1 MVVIYIHVPRR
12 RGGSGASTPRRF
24 QIRAAGGSSGGRAWV
39 GRLSRTSIGGGSGAP
54 SAAAAVG
61 DVAATTTRPSR
72 LLRFPRHRP
81 HRRPS
86 SRRNLLHRHD
96 RPDLRSSSSRC
107 SHELPFDRPHLVVR
121 HELPFD
127 RPHPVVRHEL
137 PFDRPYLIL
146 VRRCHLVRN
155 RPAVQLLNG
164 LVSQSRED
172 AAFHVAALPAGQVVL
187 ERARGHGSRVRGVH
201 HLEPPVHRADVAVIQ
216 VILGGRRRS
225 ARWAAAVAR
234 SDGDDE
240 QVGEFGDARI
250 PEVAGNVPRVRPRD
264 DAIVQYDKVLPTQSR
279 RVYVEPR
286 GLHRQG
292 ARLLR
297 HEGVIRFEDGT
308 AVDFDAPQRG
318 QIPQSPFGVR
328 DVHDV
333 FEQGRG
339 SGRHALVRGAGH
351 HQIRRVAL
359 EVRRE
364 EALERPVDLRGV
376 VPARGR
382 RSVLEFRVSF
392 GRELVLP
399 RVEAAHE
406 IDPTQ
411 GFIVMVPFDGIDGML
426 FDDHRFG
433 FGSPPSTTRGHY
445 LLRNAAHPK

>member
-1 MVVIYIHVPRR
+1 MTSRRRRLVPRVFF
-12 RGGSGASTPRRF
+12 ASLGVVRIGDLPRDE
-24 QIRAAGGSSGGRAWV
+24 IYSTV
-39 GRLSRTSIGGGSGAP
+39 
-54 SAAAAVG
+54 
-61 DVAATTTRPSR
+61 TT
-72 LLRFPRHRP
+72 
-81 HRRPS
+81 
-86 SRRNLLHRHD
+86 D
-96 RPDLRSSSSRC
+96 RV
-107 SHELPFDRPHLVVR
+107 FDRPHLVVR

-137 PFDRPYLIL
+137 PFDRPHLIL
-146 VRRCHLVRN
+146 VRRCNLVRN

-201 HLEPPVHRADVAVIQ
+201 HLEPPVHRADVAVVQ

-392 GRELVLP
+392 GRERVLP

-445 LLRNAAHPK
+445 LLRNAAHPKISLSILCCVPIRHSSVHASFVAAPLLPLHAWRACMVGKKNGWEKDES